1 MKTPLMSALA
11 TVAMTLVAPAQ
22 PIAAMEAVGE
32 LGRAGGRPGGIAVA
46 ASCAW
51 VAPPSAPT
59 AVVPAKPGDPAESS
73 DRDARGC
80 SEDQVDAVKDRIREE
95 CDGLG
100 GWALVVCS
108 ADGIDIIME
117 GCGEPPELITVDR
130 S

>member
-1 MKTPLMSALA
+1 MPADAQAALPLPRVVRGLPRR
-11 TVAMTLVAPAQ
+11 AP
-22 PIAAMEAVGE
+22 
-32 LGRAGGRPGGIAVA
+32 
-46 ASCAW
+46 
-51 VAPPSAPT
+51 PT

-117 GCGEPPELITVDR
+117 GCGEPPELITMDR